1 MARGLTKA
9 AVYEGKHCVE
19 CGSRLRFVNGRN
31 CVACA
36 RHSYM
41 KNRKKIIVRRLERY
55 AEHTEAERAYMR
67 AWQKKNRRKV
77 AADSLARYSAN
88 PVKEKA
94 RRREQTAYRRAA
106 YKRPYVEPHRKA
118 IKAIYEEAERRR
130 QLSGVKYHVDHIVPL
145 KGKNVCGLHVPWN
158 LKIMV
163 AKRNLQK
170 SNKIIRRLIYKLSQ
184 LGS

>member
-41 KNRKKIIVRRLERY
+41 KNRKKIIARRLERY

-77 AADSLARYSAN
+77 AADSLARYYAN

-94 RRREQTAYRRAA
+94 RRRAQTAWRRAA
-106 YKRPYVEPHRKA
+106 YKRPYVKPHRKA
-118 IKAIYEEAERRR
+118 IKAIYAEA
-130 QLSGVKYHVDHIVPL
+130 VKREKETRVKHHVDHIVPL

-158 LKIMV
+158 LQTMK

-170 SNKIIRRLIYKLSQ
+170 SNKIIRRLIYKLPK
-184 LGS
+184 L